1 MLSIDLLRRQVDL
14 RAFLVWNCQNQN
26 TDTVFVIQ
34 RIAHDF
40 SSIGA
45 DCKGRGSCGRDSK
58 VSKN

>member
-1 MLSIDLLRRQVDL
+1 MLSIDLLRRQVYL
-14 RAFLVWNCQNQN
+14 RAFLVWNWQNQN

-45 DCKGRGSCGRDSK
+45 D
-58 VSKN
+58 